1 MSVDCSASWAE
12 TAEPPRWYVAQTQP
26 HREFG
31 AERQLAAQG
40 FKTFLPTHW
49 KTTRHARAFRTAKA
63 PLFPGYLFVE
73 LALGRDRWR
82 SVNGTFGVSRMI
94 MAGELPQPVPAGV
107 VEALLALRD
116 STDTV
121 SFGDQLRPGQRRA
134 GARRPVCRLHRRTG
148 QADPV
153 GDGCSFCSRSW
164 VARCPFR
171 CGGTPWRPPPDAARR
186 RPRRSRK
193 AVSGFGWFH
202 PNCGSRGDF

>member
-1 MSVDCSASWAE
+1 MSVDCSASRAA
-12 TAEPPRWYVAQTQP
+12 TAEPPRWYVAQAQP

-94 MAGELPQPVPAGV
+94 MAGELPQPVPPGV

-116 STDTV
+116 STDSV
-121 SFGDQLRPGQRRA
+121 SFEDQLRPG
-134 GARRPVCRLHRRTG
+134 
-148 QADPV
+148 
-153 GDGCSFCSRSW
+153 S
-164 VARCPFR
+164 
-171 CGGTPWRPPPDAARR
+171 AARVLAGPFAGCIGELVKLTPSGRVQLLLEIMGSQVSVSLR
-186 RPRRSRK
+186 RDALAP
-193 AVSGFGWFH
+193 AA
-202 PNCGSRGDF
+202 